1 MSRARLVLVLAV
13 GVGAAIV
20 ANVVLLRIA
29 GERSQPVGEL
39 TPRLE
44 LPTSSSAPVPATVAD
59 GRGRH
64 DGDDEGRARREGS
77 EDD

>member
-1 MSRARLVLVLAV
+1 MSRARVALLLAV
-13 GVGAAIV
+13 GVAAAIA

-44 LPTSSSAPVPATVAD
+44 LSTSAGTQPPATVAD
-59 GRGRH
+59 GRRRH
-64 DGDDEGRARREGS
+64 DGDDEGRTRREVG